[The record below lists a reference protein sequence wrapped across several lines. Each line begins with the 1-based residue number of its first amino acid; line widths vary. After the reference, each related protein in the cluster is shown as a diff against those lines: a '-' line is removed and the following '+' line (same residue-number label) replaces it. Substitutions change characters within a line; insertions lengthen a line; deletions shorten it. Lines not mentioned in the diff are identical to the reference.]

1 MPRLTLPAFA
11 GLTLFL
17 LGAFL
22 GWQWRDKEARAVL
35 EGLYATQSLQLAE
48 AQQQARHIEQ
58 QLTQQLHQ
66 LEADYVQRQ
75 QQIESENRQLVD
87 DLRTGTVR
95 LRKQWQACAATMRLP
110 ANPPAAGVADAA
122 PASGSAV
129 ERDIARIIAIGKQ
142 ADSRLAACQQTIKQ
156 YQQITVHHQDAMK

>member
-1 MPRLTLPAFA
+1 MPRLALPAFA
-11 GLTLFL
+11 GLAAFL

-35 EGLYATQSLQLAE
+35 SDLTATQALQLAD
-48 AQQQARHIEQ
+48 AQANARRIEQ

-75 QQIESENRQLVD
+75 QQIESENQRLID

-95 LRKQWQACAATMRLP
+95 LRKQWQACTATMRLP
-110 ANPPAAGVADAA
+110 ANPSAAGVADAT
-122 PASGSAV
+122 PASTSTIEG
-129 ERDIARIIAIGKQ
+129 DIARIIAIGAE
-142 ADSRLAACQQTIKQ
+142 ADNRLTACQQWVRQ
-156 YQQITVHHQDAMK
+156 VSEATVR

>member
-1 MPRLTLPAFA
+1 MLALPLPVTSLAFA
-11 GLTLFL
+11 LLFA

-35 EGLYATQSLQLAE
+35 ADLYATQALQLAD
-48 AQQQARHIEQ
+48 AQASARHIEQ

-75 QQIESENRQLVD
+75 QQIESDNQRLID
-87 DLRTGTVR
+87 GLRTGTVR
-95 LRKQWQACAATMRLP
+95 LRKQWQACTATMRLP

-122 PASGSAV
+122 PAGGSTI
-129 ERDIARIIAIGKQ
+129 EGDIARIIAIGREADNRLEAVKQ
-142 ADSRLAACQQTIKQ
+142 VQATGAR
-156 YQQITVHHQDAMK
+156 